1 MEVRTVYSS
10 GGRKRF
16 PVRSVTKIETASDGS
31 VTRTVL
37 GGAKRKRRVS
47 KKWRKFDKALFRM
60 SKAQETAAS
69 EYRRRH
75 ERSNRRKKNGAVRDL
90 GKNVMRAQRKGIKRM
105 KISVW

>member
-10 GGRKRF
+10 GGQKRF
-16 PVRSVTKIETASDGS
+16 PVRSVTKIETADDGS

-37 GGAKRKRRVS
+37 GGSKRKRRVS

-69 EYRRRH
+69 EYRKRH